1 MAGIEGSLGAL
12 GSGAAQSLQIG
23 DIGMSA
29 IATQNA
35 QSMKDI
41 MLQGMLSALRSFCE
55 ALAKTLKAG
64 ADAVK
69 GLV

>member
-1 MAGIEGSLGAL
+1 MAGIDSSVGAL
-12 GSGAAQSLQIG
+12 NAGATQSLAIS
-23 DIGMSA
+23 DIGMDA